1 LYLLKKIKINEK
13 KKQFLPKELRRT
25 VTPMN
30 SKIVWNFI
38 RGANVQKK
46 EFRFFKMH
54 NRVLT
59 FEYNH
64 SEFFKRAYENLIVG
78 RVAGIV
84 ICPKSHLYKFSNNW
98 FHAMRTLRPRVFVGA
113 LLNKST
119 NGKVHNILLRCKIA
133 KAYFRMQFNLN
144 APNVLSFFSDSNTKN
159 SKKHASKHSSLTFK
173 YHANILKRSLSNKYG
188 SYNKRKR

>member
-1 LYLLKKIKINEK
+1 VPTYKKKSLDSSKCIIEFRHLNTTIPNFLKK
-13 KKQFLPKELRRT
+13 
-25 VTPMN
+25 
-30 SKIVWNFI
+30 
-38 RGANVQKK
+38 
-46 EFRFFKMH
+46 
-54 NRVLT
+54 
-59 FEYNH
+59 
-64 SEFFKRAYENLIVG
+64 AYQDLIVG

-144 APNVLSFFSDSNTKN
+144 APNVLSFF
-159 SKKHASKHSSLTFK
+159 F
-173 YHANILKRSLSNKYG
+173 RF
-188 SYNKRKR
+188 